1 MPTVFDLVP
10 LPSPTKV
17 GKYGANLDD
26 LNREIEKQFRTSEL
40 NRFEAWRIKR
50 EEKTGTPFDEA
61 GLANFIADDLGLRS
75 ADRTTPE
82 STLAAIRA
90 ALGTVP
96 DDFMPSTDAGKG
108 PGTFVSGQEKK
119 ARFGDQAITAL
130 ATQAAR
136 VEEAGSEGEVAKRR
150 AIARNQAG
158 RGGTL
163 LTGPMRAIDEDTLLG
178 SKSKLG

>member
-61 GLANFIADDLGLRS
+61 
-75 ADRTTPE
+75 
-82 STLAAIRA
+82 
-90 ALGTVP
+90 
-96 DDFMPSTDAGKG
+96 
-108 PGTFVSGQEKK
+108 
-119 ARFGDQAITAL
+119 
-130 ATQAAR
+130 
-136 VEEAGSEGEVAKRR
+136 
-150 AIARNQAG
+150 
-158 RGGTL
+158 
-163 LTGPMRAIDEDTLLG
+163 
-178 SKSKLG
+178 